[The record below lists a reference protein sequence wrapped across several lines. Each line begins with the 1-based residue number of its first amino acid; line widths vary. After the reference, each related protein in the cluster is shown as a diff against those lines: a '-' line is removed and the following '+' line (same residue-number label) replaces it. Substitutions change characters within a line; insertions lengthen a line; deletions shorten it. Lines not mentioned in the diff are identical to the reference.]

1 MANQPLA
8 RRPATGDLMPQ
19 GRPGSPAQ
27 ATAAQLAA
35 MQDVTLTCCAGWDD
49 TYGKVQ
55 AFLAHPGRDALHQ
68 QRLEHFAAGLFTEFT
83 QSVAAIHRRA
93 LAEIVNPPEPHALP
107 APRIIEVPQKG
118 LFPRLFG
125 R

>member
-1 MANQPLA
+1 MAQPLA
-8 RRPATGDLMPQ
+8 RRQSTGDLLPQ

-27 ATAAQLAA
+27 VTEAQLAA

-55 AFLAHPGRDALHQ
+55 AFLSQPGRDAMHQ
-68 QRLEHFAAGLFTEFT
+68 QRLEHVAAGLFTDFT

-93 LAEIVNPPEPHALP
+93 LAEIVHPPEPQAVP
-107 APRIIEVPQKG
+107 APRIIEVRQKG
-118 LFPRLFG
+118 LLPRLFG
-125 R
+125 G